1 MYNSLEEQF
10 LILEKALMLYR
21 KADFE
26 KLLSDDYI
34 EFGSS
39 GRKYDKATQL
49 NSLTD
54 NDALKNI
61 PFIISDFKVNQIAS
75 NIVHTTY
82 CTQSIETNKKSLRSS
97 IWQFNKCGW
106 QMYFHQGTPLA

>member
-10 LILEKALMLYR
+10 LTLEKTLMLYR
-21 KADFE
+21 QSDFE
-26 KLLSDDYI
+26 KLLSEDFT

-39 GRKYDKATQL
+39 GKKYDKINQINFL
-49 NSLTD
+49 NDTTS
-54 NDALKNI
+54 LKNI

-82 CTQSIETNKKSLRSS
+82 CTQSIETKKKSLRSS
-97 IWQFNKCGW
+97 IWEFNKYGW
-106 QMYFHQGTPLA
+106 QMYFHQGTPTS